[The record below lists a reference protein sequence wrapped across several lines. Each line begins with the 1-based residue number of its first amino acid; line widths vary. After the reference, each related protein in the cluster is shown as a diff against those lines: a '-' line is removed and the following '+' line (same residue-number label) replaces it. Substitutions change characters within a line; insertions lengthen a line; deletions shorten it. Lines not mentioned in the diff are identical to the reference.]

1 MTAVIGID
9 PGLSGALV
17 HVDGISTGLLD
28 MPTIDVRGKRRID
41 GYAVHDWII
50 GMGPVDMVVIEEVQ
64 GVQGTGAT
72 SAFTFGFGAGL
83 LEGILIAARRPY
95 MKVRPQVWTK
105 ALGVARDKGDHRQLA
120 QRLYPESAHLFAR
133 VKDDGRAD
141 AALIAYWWGAKA

>member
-1 MTAVIGID
+1 MGPFDIERDLNSPAVGSIGIWQRARLACLIEF
-9 PGLSGALV
+9 GE
-17 HVDGISTGLLD
+17 T
-28 MPTIDVRGKRRID
+28 RRI
-41 GYAVHDWII
+41 WQ
-50 GMGPVDMVVIEEVQ
+50 VVLLIEEVQ
-64 GVQGTGAT
+64 GVQGAGAT

-141 AALIAYWWGAKA
+141 AALIAYWWGAKS